1 MCIFDTPKAGL
12 QMADIAGLLKEIED
26 IKIEGTAPD
35 NLNDSLRAL
44 VTHDQRLSHIIDK
57 GKVSGMH
64 VC

>member
-1 MCIFDTPKAGL
+1 
-12 QMADIAGLLKEIED
+12 MADIAGLLKEIED